1 MRMNLTK
8 YYLTENDCYKS
19 GKRHTVR
26 GIMVHSTAANNP
38 YLKRYIGPDD
48 GKLGYNRYGNHWNHP
63 GMSKCVHAFIGKL
76 EDGSI
81 ATYNTL
87 PWDMVGW
94 HSGTGSKGYAQNAN
108 NTGYIGFEICE
119 DDRTDAAYF
128 AAVYRE
134 AVELCAYLCK
144 AYGLDPM
151 QHILCHCEGHE
162 RGIASNHSD
171 VMHWFPK
178 FGKNMD
184 TFRADVRDKMK
195 GVVEIMG
202 KYVEADKLIN
212 WINENAIEMGDAP
225 QPQPDPAPSISVGNH
240 VVLKNG
246 VTTWGTGS
254 NNKSIPTWAQNGKT
268 TFRVLEIVKDGTEAR
283 IGNDEGAYTGTAYIK
298 DLIKVV

>member
-1 MRMNLTK
+1 MKLHQ
-8 YYLTENDCYKS
+8 YYLTNNDCYRQ

-48 GKLGYNRYGNHWNHP
+48 GRLGYNRYGNHWNQP
-63 GMSKCVHAFIGKL
+63 GLSKCVHAFIGKL
-76 EDGSI
+76 EDGTV

-94 HSGTGSKGYAQNAN
+94 HSGSGSKGYAQNAN
-108 NTGYIGFEICE
+108 NNGYIGFEICE
-119 DDRTDAAYF
+119 DDLTSADYF
-128 AAVYRE
+128 RAVYQE

-144 AYGLDPM
+144 AYSLDPM
-151 QHILCHCEGHE
+151 KNIICHCEGHAL
-162 RGIASNHSD
+162 GIASNHSD

-178 FGKNMD
+178 FGKSMD

-202 KYVEADKLIN
+202 KYVEADKLIS
-212 WINENAIEMGDAP
+212 WITENAVDMGEKA
-225 QPQPDPAPSISVGNH
+225 PQPDPVPSLAAGDH

-246 VTTWGTGS
+246 VTTWGSGS
-254 NNKSIPTWAQNGKT
+254 SNKSIPTWARDGKT
-268 TFRVLEIVKDGTEAR
+268 TFKVLEIVLDGTEAR
-283 IGNDEGAYTGTAYIK
+283 IGNDAGAYTGTAYIR
-298 DLIKVV
+298 DLTKVG